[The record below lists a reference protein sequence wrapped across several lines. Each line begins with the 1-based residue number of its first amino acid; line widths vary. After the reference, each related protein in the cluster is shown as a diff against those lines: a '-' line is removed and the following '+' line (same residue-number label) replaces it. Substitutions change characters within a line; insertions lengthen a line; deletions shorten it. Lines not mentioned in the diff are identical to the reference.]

1 MRVQFSLSAQRER
14 ELTTSFSY
22 NYLLGGMVDALVLG
36 TSVEIRVSSS
46 LTEDTIICENNAQ
59 NIWRLKINSLHLYYN
74 TDENMAN

>member
-1 MRVQFSLSAQRER
+1 
-14 ELTTSFSY
+14 
-22 NYLLGGMVDALVLG
+22 MVDALVLG

-59 NIWRLKINSLHLYYN
+59 NIWRLKINSLYLYYN